1 VRVGLLVVVV
11 VAAVV
16 LGAVV
21 FVPAERAAVAT
32 TPGTDSAAA
41 QKDLPASSVLR
52 INPRST
58 PAALAIPAK
67 SAPVASTDVAQL
79 RQRKDWAQLH
89 ARLSSGPQTPEAL
102 YILAE
107 IYSRCAKRPP
117 LGNATAP
124 SSQAEAQEKFIASV
138 KGDPHGEQRIAA
150 YEKTKADPCEGL
162 ALGEF
167 SKERL
172 EQMIAAAATAGDP
185 RAQSWQLSR
194 QIEGT
199 YYDAPQPRPQ
209 GYAVSDEQMESIRR
223 LLASGDPGVIL
234 DMQGILSSTLLDG
247 NLRMG
252 PNNERVDSNAMAA
265 ALTLVACDLG
275 AQCGSDSQR
284 LLMQCALLGY
294 CAANNLYDYTY
305 FYESSPFQ
313 AQLMEQYRQAL
324 VQMANNHDFSGLL
337 LVHEPTTPGMT
348 YIRGGRR
355 GP

>member
-1 VRVGLLVVVV
+1 VRAFLLAVVAVAAAVLGVVVF
-11 VAAVV
+11 
-16 LGAVV
+16 L
-21 FVPAERAAVAT
+21 PAERGAVAT
-32 TPGTDSAAA
+32 TPSQDSALA

-58 PAALAIPAK
+58 PAVPASPMK
-67 SAPVASTDVAQL
+67 SAPVASADVTQL

-102 YILAE
+102 YIQAE
-107 IYSRCAKRPP
+107 IYSRCAKRPLP
-117 LGNATAP
+117 ANAP
-124 SSQAEAQEKFIASV
+124 GSSPQAEAQEKFIASL
-138 KGDPHGEQRIAA
+138 KGDPNGEQRIAA
-150 YEKTKADPCEGL
+150 YEKTRADPCVGL

-172 EQMIAAAATAGDP
+172 AQMIAAAATAGDP

-194 QIEGT
+194 EIEGT
-199 YYDAPQPRPQ
+199 YYDAQPRPQ

-223 LLASGDPGVIL
+223 LLASGDPGVIVDL
-234 DMQGILSSTLLDG
+234 QGILSSTLQDG

-252 PNNERVDSNAMAA
+252 PNNDRVDSNAMAA

-275 AQCGSDSQR
+275 AQCGPDSQR
-284 LLMQCALLGY
+284 LLMQCAMQGY

-324 VQMANNHDFSGLL
+324 LQMANNHDFSGLL
-337 LVHEPTTPGMT
+337 LVHEPTTPGMS